1 MLKKSLIAH
10 TSPVADEKN
19 IIKWKDYR
27 ITVLADRLFRIEKG
41 CKHDFRD
48 AATQTVW
55 FRNVPPQ
62 KFSVNENSS
71 CAEVFTER
79 CKLVLFA
86 EREKSYA
93 QIGRRKDGNIGG
105 KKIKLSNAGNL
116 KGTYRTLDGCDG
128 NILKDAC
135 TKDHIVTITLGNGV
149 CSRLGIAVLDDT
161 RSLELSKDGS
171 IISPPDNQ
179 FGYTDEY
186 VFCYGKDYRAAVK
199 ALYGLTGKTPLVPRY
214 ALGNWWSRYHAYSDK
229 EYLRLLGSF
238 KERGMPFTV
247 ATIDMDWHY
256 SKHADEEL

>member
-86 EREKSYA
+86 ERENHTHKSA
-93 QIGRRKDGNIGG
+93 EEKTAT
-105 KKIKLSNAGNL
+105 S
-116 KGTYRTLDGCDG
+116 
-128 NILKDAC
+128 
-135 TKDHIVTITLGNGV
+135 
-149 CSRLGIAVLDDT
+149 
-161 RSLELSKDGS
+161 
-171 IISPPDNQ
+171 
-179 FGYTDEY
+179 
-186 VFCYGKDYRAAVK
+186 AVK
-199 ALYGLTGKTPLVPRY
+199 K
-214 ALGNWWSRYHAYSDK
+214 
-229 EYLRLLGSF
+229 
-238 KERGMPFTV
+238 
-247 ATIDMDWHY
+247 
-256 SKHADEEL
+256 